1 MAVEMGRRRSQVAL
15 VGIQICLG
23 SLVSVISAAVQIEI
37 MKTFFYDAA
46 DKIAKSGKDALNT
59 FGEGDELR
67 MMLMGLRR
75 FTKVDSLNV
84 KESRQVIAQKLIA
97 DNAYTL

>member
-1 MAVEMGRRRSQVAL
+1 
-15 VGIQICLG
+15 
-23 SLVSVISAAVQIEI
+23 
-37 MKTFFYDAA
+37 
-46 DKIAKSGKDALNT
+46 
-59 FGEGDELR
+59 
-67 MMLMGLRR
+67 MGLRR